1 MWHCSRQEEERRRQ
15 ELEAKR
21 HEDLLRRQQQ
31 QHQQFKMAEEDPFVS
46 SFVCTNFFVIKS
58 LCAATTYVTFH
69 HKISH
74 KSNFSE
80 NEFFTQPNTVMNE
93 LSETE
98 KIIKIFQV

>member
-1 MWHCSRQEEERRRQ
+1 M
-15 ELEAKR
+15 
-21 HEDLLRRQQQ
+21 D
-31 QHQQFKMAEEDPFVS
+31 
-46 SFVCTNFFVIKS
+46 TN
-58 LCAATTYVTFH
+58 VTFH